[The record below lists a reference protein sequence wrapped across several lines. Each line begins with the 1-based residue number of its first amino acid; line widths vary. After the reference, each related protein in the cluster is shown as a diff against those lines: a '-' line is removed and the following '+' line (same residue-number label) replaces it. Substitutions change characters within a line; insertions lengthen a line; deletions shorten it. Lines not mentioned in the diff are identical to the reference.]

1 MMPFLADNAI
11 PAGWCIVKLTASE
24 PPFLI
29 PTVPAAFEPD
39 LVVGQRAA
47 FLVYD
52 HPRQFISAKVVCFGE
67 NKRGERGYV
76 ALTDQGV
83 TVRGCKGVYP
93 LRGGGKKTAT
103 FWHASKF
110 GLEAVL
116 PRTVASHRQK
126 YPRKLP
132 PSPSRP

>member
-1 MMPFLADNAI
+1 MPFLPRPYNA
-11 PAGWCIVKLTASE
+11 AAWCIVKTTPSE

-39 LVVGQRAA
+39 LVVGQHAA

-52 HPRQFISAKVVCFGE
+52 HPRQFISAKVVYFGE
-67 NKRGERGYV
+67 NKHGERGYV

-110 GLEAVL
+110 GLEGVL